1 MARRAR
7 VGAEREDRLSIDF
20 DQVLTTT
27 AAAAPEVR
35 RMLQGQVQ
43 LIKTQLAYRRQT
55 EKNCKLKQ
63 SKLPC
68 KLRV

>member
-7 VGAEREDRLSIDF
+7 LVAERDDRLSIEF
-20 DQVLTTT
+20 DQVLKTT
-27 AAAAPEVR
+27 AAADPEVR

-43 LIKTQLAYRRQT
+43 LFKTHLAYRRQT
-55 EKNCKLKQ
+55 EKSCKIKQ

-68 KLRV
+68 RLRV